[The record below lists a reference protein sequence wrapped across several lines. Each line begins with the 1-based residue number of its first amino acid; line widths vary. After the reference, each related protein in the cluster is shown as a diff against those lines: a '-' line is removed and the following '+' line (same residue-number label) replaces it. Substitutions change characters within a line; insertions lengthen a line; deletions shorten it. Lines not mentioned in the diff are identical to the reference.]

1 MFLFDESSL
10 DTVVGTEILGVVLTC
25 KLSGELVGVGVDEVA
40 GVCPELVI
48 EGLVVVVGVAGVCL
62 ELAIEGLTV
71 VAVVISGEKGTY
83 LRKNCQFLFLME
95 PAPSML
101 TK

>member
-1 MFLFDESSL
+1 MFEESSL
-10 DTVVGTEILGVVLTC
+10 GTVVGTGILGVVLTC
-25 KLSGELVGVGVDEVA
+25 KLSGELVGVEADGVA

-48 EGLVVVVGVAGVCL
+48 EGLVLVVGVADVCL
-62 ELAIEGLTV
+62 ELSIEGLTV

-83 LRKNCQFLFLME
+83 LRKNCLFLFVMVRE
-95 PAPSML
+95 PSML